1 MKQWRLL
8 VIERV
13 HVVYPKLLY
22 QDRRNGACNQV
33 KLCANGATRM
43 AEIQY
48 WALVFA
54 FPDGPD
60 LRILSIHQHSC
71 S

>member
-1 MKQWRLL
+1 MKEWRLL
-8 VIERV
+8 IIECI
-13 HVVYPKLLY
+13 HVVHPILN

-33 KLCANGATRM
+33 KLKGATRM
-43 AEIQY
+43 AEVQY
-48 WALVFA
+48 WPLVLA

-60 LRILSIHQHSC
+60 RRTLSIHQHSC